1 MQKKITS
8 IFLLIILFSSC
19 EKKTDWNLQNDDYD
33 FIIIEGIITNKR
45 EYHEIKITKSVDNL
59 NEVPL
64 PVTDATV
71 NIYDGKNYYL
81 LEQDS
86 LNGIYKPDTTFI
98 GVINKNY
105 ILTVDYQG
113 DEYTAQ
119 AQMLP
124 ALPID
129 TLSYTLD
136 STKKLYYINYVAP
149 TFSDEE
155 DAMYEINLDWSHL
168 PEYQDSSYNS
178 THAKTYYYT
187 LSSIDVSEVFA
198 PERETIF
205 FPKGTIINEKKYS
218 LGEEHSAFIRSLL
231 FETEWRGGYFDSQ
244 QGNVKTNIT
253 GGGLGFFG
261 ACTLIKREFVVE

>member
-1 MQKKITS
+1 MQKKAIYTF
-8 IFLLIILFSSC
+8 ILIIIFSSC
-19 EKKTDWNLQNDDYD
+19 EQKIDWNLQNDDYD

-45 EYHEIKITKSVDNL
+45 EYHEIKITKSVNNL
-59 NEVPL
+59 NEIPL

-71 NIYDGKNYYL
+71 SIYDGKNYYIL
-81 LEQDS
+81 TQDS

-113 DEYTAQ
+113 TKYYSQ

-129 TLSYTLD
+129 TLSYSLD
-136 STKKLYYINYVAP
+136 SDKNLYSINYVAP
-149 TFSDEE
+149 TFSDQE
-155 DAMYEINLDWSHL
+155 DAMYEINLNWSHL
-168 PEYQDSSYNS
+168 PEYKDSSYNS

-187 LSSIDVSEVFA
+187 LSSIDVSEIFA
-198 PERETIF
+198 PERETIY

-218 LGEEHSAFIRSLL
+218 LSAEHSAFIRSLL

-244 QGNVKTNIT
+244 QGNVETNISN
-253 GGGLGFFG
+253 GGLGFFG
-261 ACTLIKREFVVE
+261 ACTLIEREFVVE